1 MESVDDPSG
10 FIAQCVRDLLQVGFD
25 ASAFETA
32 KWAGLACL
40 IVLALLITAAFVA
53 RFFKTEDMP
62 PPVTEN
68 QFKWVLIVG
77 AVLIALP
84 VVAKVTSDQFEVNFA
99 SDDRT
104 FAQRICEE
112 QLEATAQTAEV
123 DALET
128 RLNAL
133 VDQIAALTARGLP
146 ENGEGLEAPVIVA
159 PRSQNA
165 DLLGQ
170 AVSVFYRPA
179 QESRAQEV
187 SALLKANGAGV
198 GLRETDLTNTNF
210 AESALSGEVYLL
222 YDNRA
227 FDAEQAIRETLEEAG
242 IVLRDARNVSTLKG
256 NALQILIF

>member
-1 MESVDDPSG
+1 MDSVNDPSG

-40 IVLALLITAAFVA
+40 IVLALLITGAFVA
-53 RFFKTEDMP
+53 RFFKADEVP

-123 DALET
+123 DALEA

-133 VDQIAALTARGLP
+133 DQQMALLTDRGLP

-159 PRSQNA
+159 PRAQNMA
-165 DLLGQ
+165 LLGQ

-179 QESRAQEV
+179 QEARAQEV

-198 GLRETDLTNTNF
+198 ALRPTDLTETSF
-210 AESALSGEVYLL
+210 VQTALSGEIYLI
-222 YDNRA
+222 
-227 FDAEQAIRETLEEAG
+227 FDDLGSDAARAIRETLEEAG
-242 IVLRDARNVSTLKG
+242 IILRDARNVSALKG